1 VSQGA
6 GDNGR
11 RTIRVDDL
19 ARVEGEGSL
28 TIKLDGDRATEVQLG
43 IFEPPRFFE
52 ALLRGRSYL
61 EAPDITSRICG
72 ICPAAYL
79 MSACHAMEDALG
91 IRVEGALRE
100 LRRLLYFGE
109 WIESHVLH
117 AFLLHAPDFLGYP
130 DALTMAKDPLHGEW
144 VKKSLRM
151 KRAGNTL
158 MERLG
163 GREIHPV
170 NVRVGGFYRVPEAA
184 ELRDLLPEL
193 RWGRA
198 AAQDAATWV
207 AGLPT
212 PELERDYELV
222 ALRHADE
229 YPLCEGRL
237 VSTAGLDIDVRD
249 YDQHFVEEQVPH
261 SNALH
266 SRVVGR
272 GSCLSGPLARI
283 NLNFDRLAPP
293 VQTLARKI
301 GVVPPIRNPFRALAV
316 RLIEVVQAF
325 EESIA
330 IIERYAK
337 PAVPFVDAPPR
348 AGVGHGGTE
357 APRGFL
363 YHRYEID
370 AAGTIVDARI
380 IPPTSRNQRAME
392 EDFFSL
398 APQLAALSIEAATA
412 RAEQA
417 VRNHDP
423 CISCATHFL
432 TLKIITAGTPEGF
445 PPSPATDSN
454 PPREGGPSRG
464 PRAGRSPGPSTRSS

>member
-1 VSQGA
+1 VSEG
-6 GDNGR
+6 GT
-11 RTIRVDDL
+11 RTIKVDDL

-28 TIKLDGDRATEVQLG
+28 TIKLDGDRATEVRLG

-91 IRVEGALRE
+91 IRVEGALRD

-130 DALTMAKDPLHGEW
+130 DALTMAKDPVHGEW

-151 KRAGNTL
+151 KRAGNTI

-170 NVRVGGFYRVPEAA
+170 NVRVGGFYRVPEPG
-184 ELRDLLPEL
+184 ELRELLPEL
-193 RWGRA
+193 RWARA
-198 AAQDAATWV
+198 AAEEAATWT
-207 AGLPT
+207 ASLPV
-212 PELERDYELV
+212 PPLERDYELV
-222 ALRHADE
+222 ALSHPDE

-237 VSTAGLDIDVRD
+237 VSTAGLDIDVHD

-266 SRVVGR
+266 SRRVDGAGLGPAESVAGGGGNPLRVPGSDVFGR
-272 GSCLSGPLARI
+272 GACLSGPLARI
-283 NLNFDRLAPP
+283 NLSFDRLAPA
-293 VQTLARKI
+293 VQALARQV

-330 IIERYAK
+330 IIERYVK
-337 PAVPFVDAPPR
+337 PAAPFIAAEPR

-398 APQLAALSIEAATA
+398 APQLAALPIEAATS

-432 TLKIITAGTPEGF
+432 TLKIE
-445 PPSPATDSN
+445 
-454 PPREGGPSRG
+454 
-464 PRAGRSPGPSTRSS
+464 RS

>member
-1 VSQGA
+1 MSSDGA
-6 GDNGR
+6 GTGV
-11 RTIRVDDL
+11 RTIKVNDL

-28 TIKLDGDRATEVQLG
+28 TIKLVGDRATEVRLG

-79 MSACHAMEDALG
+79 MSACHAMEDAIG

-109 WIESHVLH
+109 WVESHVLH

-130 DALTMAKDPLHGEW
+130 DALTMAKDPRYGDW
-144 VKKSLRM
+144 VRKSLRM
-151 KRAGNTL
+151 KRAGNAIL
-158 MERLG
+158 ERLG

-170 NVRVGGFYRVPEAA
+170 NIRVGGFYRTPRRA
-184 ELRDLLPEL
+184 ELEALLPEL
-193 RWGRA
+193 RWGRTTA
-198 AAQDAATWV
+198 EEASAWV
-207 AGLPT
+207 ATLPY

-222 ALRHADE
+222 SLQHPTE

-237 VSTAGLDIDVRD
+237 TSSAGLDIDVRD
-249 YDQHFVEEQVPH
+249 YETHFVEEHVAH
-261 SNALH
+261 SNALW

-272 GSCLSGPLARI
+272 GASLSGPLARF
-283 NLNFDRLAPP
+283 NLNFDRLSPA
-293 VQTLARKI
+293 VQELARRI
-301 GVVPPIRNPFRALAV
+301 GVTPPIRNPFRALAV
-316 RLIEVVQAF
+316 RLLEVVQAF

-330 IIERYAK
+330 IIDRYVA
-337 PAVPFVDAPPR
+337 PAIPFVDARPR

-370 AAGTIVDARI
+370 DAGTILDARI
-380 IPPTSRNQRAME
+380 VPPTSRNQLAME
-392 EDFFSL
+392 DDFYVL
-398 APQLAALSIEAATA
+398 APQLAALSDEEATG

-432 TLKIITAGTPEGF
+432 TLKIE
-445 PPSPATDSN
+445 
-454 PPREGGPSRG
+454 
-464 PRAGRSPGPSTRSS
+464 RS

>member
-1 VSQGA
+1 VSDSAGA
-6 GDNGR
+6 GP
-11 RTIRVDDL
+11 RTIKVDDL

-28 TIKLDGDRATEVQLG
+28 TIKLEGDRATEVRLG

-79 MSACHAMEDALG
+79 LSACHAMEDALG
-91 IRVEGALRE
+91 IRVDRALRE

-130 DALTMAKDPLHGEW
+130 DALTMAKDPQHGEW
-144 VKKSLRM
+144 VRKSLRL
-151 KRAGNTL
+151 KRAGNAIL
-158 MERLG
+158 ERLG
-163 GREIHPV
+163 GREIHPI
-170 NVRVGGFYRVPEAA
+170 NIRVGGFYRTPARA
-184 ELRDLLPEL
+184 ELETLLPEL
-193 RWGRA
+193 RWGRMA
-198 AAQDAATWV
+198 AEEAAGWV
-207 AGLPT
+207 AGLPY
-212 PELERDYELV
+212 PDLERDYEFV
-222 ALRHADE
+222 SLRHQSE

-237 VSTAGLDIDVRD
+237 ISSAGIDINVRD
-249 YDQHFVEEQVPH
+249 YEQIFVEEQVPH

-266 SRVVGR
+266 SRVIGR
-272 GSCLSGPLARI
+272 GACLSGPLARF
-283 NLNFDRLAPP
+283 NLNFDRLSLA
-293 VQTLARKI
+293 VQDLAGRL
-301 GVVPPIRNPFRALAV
+301 GVRPPIRNPFRALPI
-316 RLIEVVQAF
+316 RLLEVVQAF

-330 IIERYAK
+330 IIERYVPPPAPYIDAK
-337 PAVPFVDAPPR
+337 PR
-348 AGVGHGGTE
+348 AGVGYGGTE

-370 AAGTIVDARI
+370 DAGTIIDARI
-380 IPPTSRNQRAME
+380 VPPTSRNQLAME
-392 EDFFSL
+392 EDFYAL
-398 APQLAALSIEAATA
+398 APQLAALSDEDATS

-432 TLKIITAGTPEGF
+432 TLKIE
-445 PPSPATDSN
+445 
-454 PPREGGPSRG
+454 
-464 PRAGRSPGPSTRSS
+464 RA

>member
-1 VSQGA
+1 VPGSGP
-6 GDNGR
+6 
-11 RTIRVDDL
+11 RTIQVDDL

-28 TIKLDGDRATEVQLG
+28 TIKLDGGRVTEVRLG

-52 ALLRGRSYL
+52 GLLRGRSYL

-91 IRVEGALRE
+91 IRVEGALRD

-117 AFLLHAPDFLGYP
+117 AFLLHLPDFLGYP
-130 DALTMAKDPLHGEW
+130 DALTLAKDPRHGEW
-144 VKKSLRM
+144 VRRSLRM
-151 KRAGNTL
+151 KRAGNAV

-170 NVRVGGFYRVPEAA
+170 NVRVGGFYRTPARA
-184 ELRDLLPEL
+184 ELDDLLPEL

-198 AAQDAATWV
+198 AAEEAAAWV
-207 AGLPT
+207 AGLPC
-212 PELERDYELV
+212 PSLERDYELV
-222 ALRHADE
+222 SLRHPGE

-237 VSTAGLDIDVRD
+237 ISSAGIDIDVRD
-249 YDQHFVEEQVPH
+249 YERCFVEEQVPY

-266 SRVVGR
+266 SRVIGR
-272 GSCLSGPLARI
+272 GSCLSGPLARF
-283 NLNFDRLAPP
+283 NLNFDRLAPA
-293 VQTLARKI
+293 VQDLARRI
-301 GVVPPIRNPFRALAV
+301 GVTPPVRNPFRALAV
-316 RLIEVVQAF
+316 RLVEVVQAF

-330 IIERYAK
+330 IIGRYVPP
-337 PAVPFVDAPPR
+337 PAPFVDARPR

-370 AAGTIVDARI
+370 DSGTIVDARI
-380 IPPTSRNQRAME
+380 VPPTSRNQLAME
-392 EDFFSL
+392 EDFHAL
-398 APQLAALSIEAATA
+398 GPELAALPEAQATG

-432 TLKIITAGTPEGF
+432 TLRIE
-445 PPSPATDSN
+445 
-454 PPREGGPSRG
+454 
-464 PRAGRSPGPSTRSS
+464 RA